1 MMSPFHRWIRKG
13 GFVFKS
19 IARLAV
25 GVSVASALLLGAS
38 GTASAHPVGTADE
51 PNCHGQRVSH
61 GASHSAVHEGHG
73 DLEFGGGTPR
83 ERRDIIVELFGEEFT
98 VGEWNKF
105 IKTCPP
111 PMMPP
116 A

>member
-1 MMSPFHRWIRKG
+1 MAGALFVG
-13 GFVFKS
+13 G
-19 IARLAV
+19 
-25 GVSVASALLLGAS
+25 GV
-38 GTASAHPVGTADE
+38 ASAHPVGDASE

-61 GASHSAVHEGHG
+61 GASHSKVHGGHG
-73 DLEFGGGTPR
+73 LTPVD
-83 ERRDIIVELFGEEFT
+83 RRDIIEEIIGEEIT

-111 PMMPP
+111 PEGPP

>member
-1 MMSPFHRWIRKG
+1 MLSTRKL
-13 GFVFKS
+13 
-19 IARLAV
+19 ALAV
-25 GVSVASALLLGAS
+25 AASTLAAAATSIGI
-38 GTASAHPVGTADE
+38 ASAHPVGDASE

-61 GASHSAVHEGHG
+61 GASNSKVHEGHG
-73 DLEFGGGTPR
+73 LTPG
-83 ERRDIIVELFGEEFT
+83 ERRDFVEEFLGEELT

-111 PMMPP
+111 PEMPP